1 MNEAFHIYVHIY
13 SRICTMTH
21 LQMWYVYVTWLISR
35 RDMWLS
41 WKSSFIHVDV
51 TRFHAQQGDWRM
63 RWSVSSYS
71 RSHGV
76 GWEPRHRNLH
86 TATLQHTATH
96 CNTLL
101 QCAMVEIRG
110 IATYRTLKR
119 TVCVHMCDA
128 GCQFTVT
135 NSEPQTTLCAFI
147 FTAHSEPQPNR
158 NLNRGIA
165 TYRTVNMNVH
175 IHCA

>member
-51 TRFHAQQGDWRM
+51 TRFHAQQADWHM

-76 GWEPRHRNLH
+76 GWELRHRNLH

-96 CNTLL
+96 CNTLQHTVAVCDGWDPRHRNL
-101 QCAMVEIRG
+101 PYTETHCVRSYVWRWVSIHCHEQWTAN
-110 IATYRTLKR
+110 Y
-119 TVCVHMCDA
+119 TVCA
-128 GCQFTVT
+128 
-135 NSEPQTTLCAFI
+135 
-147 FTAHSEPQPNR
+147 
-158 NLNRGIA
+158 
-165 TYRTVNMNVH
+165 H
-175 IHCA
+175 IHCAQWTAT